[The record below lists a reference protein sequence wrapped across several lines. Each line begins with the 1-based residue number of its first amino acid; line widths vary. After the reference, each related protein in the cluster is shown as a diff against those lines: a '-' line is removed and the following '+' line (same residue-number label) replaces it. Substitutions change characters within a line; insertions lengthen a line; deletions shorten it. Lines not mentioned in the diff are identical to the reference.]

1 MSNFEKF
8 KFVINSIYNSKVFLN
23 KDGTLEELEKIFFKC
38 QHLEAICMDDKIN
51 YTRKGKKTLQL
62 YYQFIDC
69 PRDSDIAHMTLMILE
84 LLYHMAI

>member
-51 YTRKGKKTLQL
+51 YTVNILINFWNCFLNQL
-62 YYQFIDC
+62 HSKFIF
-69 PRDSDIAHMTLMILE
+69 IIYLGIL
-84 LLYHMAI
+84 LLNL